1 MSISVEE
8 LIFKTKSL
16 IYLAEKEKLLDVAK
30 HLGLDESKIGEQ
42 AQWDLVKEI
51 EGIFDKEVEK
61 GIDQKKKQEFVSEL
75 LDILLNK
82 IPALEG
88 EKAEEEQ
95 VSLPELQ
102 NEREKL
108 KKKQQAD
115 LEEALQK
122 VEVAKV
128 NAVAKGQDVNSGQDM
143 KGDQSN
149 IDHLK
154 TILKRELRIT
164 GTISAPGQ
172 KDQVSFISLNRQIEA
187 ALAKGYTVRE
197 IVDAVIRS
205 ISPILPLRSYLEAI
219 SEINLPTLCRIIR
232 AHYQEKNS
240 SELYAELANL
250 VQSPNEE
257 PQTFLI
263 RALNLREKVIYA
275 SKEEHSKLK
284 YDSEHVQSMFLH
296 TIETGLI
303 SNTLRGRI
311 RPLLQDITITDEEL
325 ISQLNVAIT
334 EEAEQS
340 KKLASNVKVKAKV
353 TQVEQAQPKPSEK
366 PQKAQEAEMLNE
378 MRALKAKVAVL
389 EQEVKESQVK
399 QKNSR
404 PNRNSSK
411 GSRFQGNRRGCSSC
425 ASSGI
430 GDSCRHCW
438 KCGSDAHFSFNCPER
453 KSQNSG
459 NGQCLLRRDPR

>member
-16 IYLAEKEKLLDVAK
+16 IYLAEKEKLVDVAK

-82 IPALEG
+82 IPALEE
-88 EKAEEEQ
+88 EKTEEEQ
-95 VSLPELQ
+95 VSLTELQ
-102 NEREKL
+102 NELEKL

-128 NAVAKGQDVNSGQDM
+128 NAVAKGKDVNSGQDM

-149 IDHLK
+149 INHLK

-187 ALAKGYTVRE
+187 ALAKGYTVRK

-205 ISPILPLRSYLEAI
+205 ISPI
-219 SEINLPTLCRIIR
+219 
-232 AHYQEKNS
+232 
-240 SELYAELANL
+240 
-250 VQSPNEE
+250 
-257 PQTFLI
+257 
-263 RALNLREKVIYA
+263 
-275 SKEEHSKLK
+275 
-284 YDSEHVQSMFLH
+284 
-296 TIETGLI
+296 
-303 SNTLRGRI
+303 
-311 RPLLQDITITDEEL
+311 
-325 ISQLNVAIT
+325 
-334 EEAEQS
+334 
-340 KKLASNVKVKAKV
+340 
-353 TQVEQAQPKPSEK
+353 
-366 PQKAQEAEMLNE
+366 
-378 MRALKAKVAVL
+378 
-389 EQEVKESQVK
+389 
-399 QKNSR
+399 
-404 PNRNSSK
+404 
-411 GSRFQGNRRGCSSC
+411 
-425 ASSGI
+425 
-430 GDSCRHCW
+430 
-438 KCGSDAHFSFNCPER
+438 CP
-453 KSQNSG
+453 
-459 NGQCLLRRDPR
+459 

>member
-8 LIFKTKSL
+8 LIFKMKSL
-16 IYLAEKEKLLDVAK
+16 IYLAEKEKLVDVAK

-42 AQWDLVKEI
+42 AQWDLGKEI

-61 GIDQKKKQEFVSEL
+61 EIDQKKKQEFVSEL

-88 EKAEEEQ
+88 EKTEEEQ
-95 VSLPELQ
+95 VSLTELQ
-102 NEREKL
+102 NELEKL

-128 NAVAKGQDVNSGQDM
+128 NAVAKGKDVNSGQNM

-164 GTISAPGQ
+164 GTISALGQ

-219 SEINLPTLCRIIR
+219 SEINLPTLHRIIR

-263 RALNLREKVIYA
+263 RALNLREKIIYA

-284 YDSEHVQSMFLH
+284 YDFLS
-296 TIETGLI
+296 TC
-303 SNTLRGRI
+303 SPCFCI
-311 RPLLQDITITDEEL
+311 RL
-325 ISQLNVAIT
+325 
-334 EEAEQS
+334 
-340 KKLASNVKVKAKV
+340 KLV
-353 TQVEQAQPKPSEK
+353 
-366 PQKAQEAEMLNE
+366 
-378 MRALKAKVAVL
+378 
-389 EQEVKESQVK
+389 
-399 QKNSR
+399 
-404 PNRNSSK
+404 
-411 GSRFQGNRRGCSSC
+411 
-425 ASSGI
+425 
-430 GDSCRHCW
+430 
-438 KCGSDAHFSFNCPER
+438 
-453 KSQNSG
+453 
-459 NGQCLLRRDPR
+459 